1 MGIFSEN
8 TNGYYQTSLEDIKS
22 FYYDIKNK
30 KEYCQFYYSSLL
42 LELFSKFQTRYQILF
57 KNKYLKELKEAVK
70 NYDEE
75 DSGEIITKIN
85 NIIKESNDLEKKSQE
100 EFNFYFKLLSNLWR
114 EEGHNDGSP
123 KKACEDVIDAQIKS
137 YIKYEKD
144 LIILKDKIKEL
155 NINIII

>member
-8 TNGYYQTSLEDIKS
+8 TNNEDQTSLEYIKS
-22 FYYDIKNK
+22 CYYDIKNK
-30 KEYCQFYYSSLL
+30 KEYSEFYYSSLL
-42 LELFSKFQTRYQILF
+42 LELFSKFQTRYQMLF
-57 KNKYLKELKEAVK
+57 KNKYLKELKEAAK

-100 EFNFYFKLLSNLWR
+100 EFNFYLKLVSNLWR
-114 EEGHNDGSP
+114 GEGHNDGSP

-155 NINIII
+155 NIII